1 MSWMSDHGDPQSALP
16 GSWWVRTVRQ
26 VGKPSSR
33 APVRYARKGCVLV
46 AIAAIPMASCGS
58 SDPTAQ
64 FKTGYN
70 ALRQPFNQTANAI
83 GSAVQHAPTQT
94 DAQIHATF
102 QNLAQR
108 WQGQLSRLETLKP
121 PKNVASQFNTIT
133 DDATRLD
140 SDLDAIV
147 SAASTDSASAAEQA
161 SASLAADATALK
173 AATLSCASGSG
184 SNS

>member
-1 MSWMSDHGDPQSALP
+1 MSDHGDPQSALP
-16 GSWWVRTVRQ
+16 ASWCVRRVLQ
-26 VGKPSSR
+26 VGRSSSR
-33 APVRYARKGCVLV
+33 GLVRHARKGCVLLV

-102 QNLAQR
+102 QNLAQH
-108 WQGQLSRLETLKP
+108 WQGQLSKLETLKP

-133 DDATRLD
+133 DDATRID

-173 AATLSCASGSG
+173 AATTQLRKQLGIK
-184 SNS
+184 